1 MHASGHRILF
11 VDADGASHFPDLALL
26 EDEMDR
32 LEAEQDTVT
41 SDEKE
46 WVGGHGVI
54 VGSRAHLVRT
64 ELVVKV
70 WLKPILTIRTPRAHT
85 FTLIALLLAK
95 SVNEA
100 IPYLPFCTRDPDNPR
115 HSMRV
120 SLLLV

>member
-32 LEAEQDTVT
+32 LEAEQSTGT

-70 WLKPILTIRTPRAHT
+70 G
-85 FTLIALLLAK
+85 F
-95 SVNEA
+95 
-100 IPYLPFCTRDPDNPR
+100 D
-115 HSMRV
+115 
-120 SLLLV
+120 SLLWIRRTRTHAKLFNSAPSCEIC